1 MSEPVYINSASNKK
15 IKHLSELLR
24 KSRARHEAGC
34 FVAEGRHLFDEVP
47 RERLIAVYVSH
58 TFYEQESAL
67 IDELSCPC
75 YAVDDVLFDR
85 ISDTK
90 TPQGILSVVEID
102 RPNQKALTDKE
113 APLLLVLDQISDPG
127 NMGTIIRTGEAAGVD
142 AIILSPGCA
151 DPYQPRVVRSAMG
164 ALYRVPIIAT
174 GKTDTLIQ
182 RLNRLQTDGIWL
194 YGTDPKDAR
203 SYDEPDYTRG
213 TAFVIGNESHGVSD
227 ELLRRCD
234 ESVSIPM
241 QGQVESLNAAIAAAV
256 LLFEAARQRRA

>member
-1 MSEPVYINSASNKK
+1 
-15 IKHLSELLR
+15 
-24 KSRARHEAGC
+24 
-34 FVAEGRHLFDEVP
+34 
-47 RERLIAVYVSH
+47 
-58 TFYEQESAL
+58 
-67 IDELSCPC
+67 
-75 YAVDDVLFDR
+75 
-85 ISDTK
+85 
-90 TPQGILSVVEID
+90 
-102 RPNQKALTDKE
+102 
-113 APLLLVLDQISDPG
+113 
-127 NMGTIIRTGEAAGVD
+127 
-142 AIILSPGCA
+142 
-151 DPYQPRVVRSAMG
+151 MG